1 MKLRVNEY
9 EVRCYTNTFIEYLE
23 STGTHLTML
32 ECSLLDWLSDDDVKE
47 FAEAYYDIE
56 WVTEE
61 EIEDNEE

>member
-1 MKLRVNEY
+1 MRLRVDEY
-9 EVRCYTNTFIEYLE
+9 KVRCYTNAFIEYIE
-23 STGTHLTML
+23 GTGTHLTML